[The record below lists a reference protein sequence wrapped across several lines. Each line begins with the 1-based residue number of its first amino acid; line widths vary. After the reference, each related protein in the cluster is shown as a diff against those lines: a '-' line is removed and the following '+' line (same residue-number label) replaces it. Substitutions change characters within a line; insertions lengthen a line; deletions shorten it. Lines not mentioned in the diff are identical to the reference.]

1 MSSKNSFM
9 NLIEK
14 YFKGGE
20 LVNEESTNLI
30 HAQCHSIQE
39 EDSEPLKKPSQE
51 VDLASDS
58 HHSFQAI
65 SKEVN
70 GQEPT
75 KHSIFEK
82 ELSFTVLS
90 RPFTIRLAL
99 LITLISTFIMVVARS
114 IDFVLIVRIST
125 QMQNYSVVLS
135 SVLLPILF
143 CVLLWPIVW
152 FKMFVTKSITKE
164 MRKFPLKKFA
174 ILGLLSCISNLIQ
187 VVPSD
192 GDLNVAL
199 NQSIIINNVI
209 LSFLFLS
216 VRYNILHIG
225 GITLVAIG
233 IGLDLLPT
241 FLHSSSMGGPTK
253 TNRHNSFGLFSSFY
267 QLLWE
272 LLRMSKLR
280 KRSIWMFAPYSAFN
294 ISQFGEYLANGFQCF
309 AGINSMKGDLCEY
322 VWAVILVFMCFNLA
336 FNISKLFVFKYGSS
350 TLAVISAALRLVL
363 SSVGFMIPV
372 LAGPATSSHL
382 TALDLEA
389 LVILVLGVIM
399 YSATEEK
406 RLKVD
411 PIHEW
416 LKKYLSETVRKKWE
430 ELKELV
436 KQLVRR

>member
-1 MSSKNSFM
+1 MSTCNNNKKRILSIEIHSFIVFYSTIIMSSKNSFM

-164 MRKFPLKKFA
+164 MRKFPLKKV
-174 ILGLLSCISNLIQ
+174 IISNSVDISHSNIFTLM
-187 VVPSD
+187 
-192 GDLNVAL
+192 
-199 NQSIIINNVI
+199 NN
-209 LSFLFLS
+209 
-216 VRYNILHIG
+216 
-225 GITLVAIG
+225 
-233 IGLDLLPT
+233 
-241 FLHSSSMGGPTK
+241 
-253 TNRHNSFGLFSSFY
+253 
-267 QLLWE
+267 
-272 LLRMSKLR
+272 
-280 KRSIWMFAPYSAFN
+280 
-294 ISQFGEYLANGFQCF
+294 
-309 AGINSMKGDLCEY
+309 
-322 VWAVILVFMCFNLA
+322 
-336 FNISKLFVFKYGSS
+336 
-350 TLAVISAALRLVL
+350 
-363 SSVGFMIPV
+363 
-372 LAGPATSSHL
+372 
-382 TALDLEA
+382 
-389 LVILVLGVIM
+389 
-399 YSATEEK
+399 
-406 RLKVD
+406 
-411 PIHEW
+411 
-416 LKKYLSETVRKKWE
+416 
-430 ELKELV
+430 
-436 KQLVRR
+436 